1 MIEIRITTEA
11 ALSMLLER
19 MKFELRQRQRAGL
32 MMKELRLEDLSYK
45 ELFSVV
51 EASVFDTIFLMPVEL
66 ITHQTNLTSIITD
79 TVRSLARIYKREE
92 FALFTNKRAVKLIE
106 PIVKYFARIGGAKDF
121 QNN

>member
-32 MMKELRLEDLSYK
+32 MMKELRLENLSYK

-92 FALFTNKRAVKLIE
+92 FALFTNKHAVKLIA
-106 PIVKYFARIGGAKDF
+106 PIVKYFSKISDQKDF